1 MIRGDPGRPD
11 GWIPPAEVDDQEED
25 TAAGR
30 DAAVAREPQ
39 LLLFHLEDDP
49 YEKKNLVAEF
59 PAITQYLLTL
69 LDRYQAGMVEPDI
82 TDLVPDGNPANF
94 GGVWS
99 SGWCNASSV
108 DHLWNI

>member
-1 MIRGDPGRPD
+1 M
-11 GWIPPAEVDDQEED
+11 EDQGEEQ
-25 TAAGR
+25 AAVK
-30 DAAVAREPQ
+30 DAPVAREPQ

-49 YEKKNLVAEF
+49 YEKRNLVLEL
-59 PAITQYLLTL
+59 PAITQYLVTL

-82 TDLVPDGNPANF
+82 TDLVPDGNPTNF

-108 DHLWNI
+108 DHL